1 MDNSPQSPDSNKSKQ
16 KWITDFAMMTNI
28 NRFILST
35 GDRELQFFET
45 STFEPYC
52 QIRFLPTV
60 KCHFLLILCYVC
72 FRGTNTFEP
81 YCQIRFLPTVTFC
94 WFCVMFVSVTGGTK
108 SSVLWDKH
116 LRTLLSDQVFT
127 NCQVS
132 LSVDSVLCLFQGDKH
147 LRTLLSDQVFTNC
160 HFLLILCHVCF
171 SNRGY

>member
-94 WFCVMFVSVTGGTK
+94 WFCVMFVSVTGGIKPSAQRQSIPFYLPWNLASLCPGESNKEIYPAEFCTILK
-108 SSVLWDKH
+108 RFLFNSV
-116 LRTLLSDQVFT
+116 F
-127 NCQVS
+127 
-132 LSVDSVLCLFQGDKH
+132 
-147 LRTLLSDQVFTNC
+147 
-160 HFLLILCHVCF
+160 
-171 SNRGY
+171 